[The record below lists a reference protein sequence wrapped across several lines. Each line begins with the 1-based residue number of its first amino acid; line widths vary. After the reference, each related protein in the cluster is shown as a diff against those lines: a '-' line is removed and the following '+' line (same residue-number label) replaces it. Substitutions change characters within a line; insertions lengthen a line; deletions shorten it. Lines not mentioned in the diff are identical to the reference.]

1 MAHTKSQ
8 KATKGNRDSRAKRL
22 GVKLYG
28 GEVVKAGNVIVRQR
42 GATFKA
48 GDGTLLSRDFTI
60 IALTDGTVDFIKR
73 AGDTYVR
80 VCQS

>member
-28 GEVVKAGNVIVRQR
+28 GEKVKAGNIIVRQR

-48 GDGTLLSRDFTI
+48 GQGTLLSRDFTI
-60 IALTDGTVDFIKR
+60 VALEDGVVDFIKR
-73 AGDTYVR
+73 AGDTYVC
-80 VCQS
+80 VCQN